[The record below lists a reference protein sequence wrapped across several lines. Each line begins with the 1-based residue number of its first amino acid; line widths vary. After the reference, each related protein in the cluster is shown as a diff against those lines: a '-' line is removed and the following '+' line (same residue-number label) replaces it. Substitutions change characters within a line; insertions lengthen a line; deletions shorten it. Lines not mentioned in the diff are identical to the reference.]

1 MTPFK
6 TEVLLHWAG
15 VILYSASAIAYALH
29 LFFGRERAQG
39 WAAALAAAG
48 LLPHGAGLLLRWAE
62 SGHGPYMARYE
73 ILSSN
78 AWVAVAFFLG
88 AARRLPRLRPAGAV
102 VLPVCFLGMTAGL
115 FTDPGLRDLP
125 PSLRGVWLVLH
136 VLFAKLGAGGI
147 LLSFGAGVLLLLR
160 EYDPRAAFA
169 TRLPPSEILDD
180 YGRRFAGFG
189 FLFWS
194 VMIAAGAIW
203 ANDSWGRYWAWDPI
217 EVWSL
222 ITWLS
227 FGAYL
232 HLRRFH
238 GWHGRR
244 AAWLAAVCFLLSM
257 ATLSAIP
264 LLTRSLHGSYFQ

>member
-1 MTPFK
+1 MPLFK

-15 VILYSASAIAYALH
+15 VLLYAAACLAYAVNLC
-29 LFFGRERAQG
+29 FGRERAQRWG
-39 WAAALAAAG
+39 FGLALAG

-73 ILSSN
+73 VLSSN
-78 AWVAVAFFLG
+78 AWVAVVLFLF
-88 AARRLPRLRPAGAV
+88 ASWRLPRLRPAGAV
-102 VLPVCFLGMTAGL
+102 VMPVCFLGMTAGL
-115 FTDPGLRDLP
+115 FTDPGLRTLP
-125 PSLRGVWLVLH
+125 PSLRSVWLVLH
-136 VLFAKLGAGGI
+136 ILFAKLGAGGI

-160 EYDPRAAFA
+160 EFRPESAFA
-169 TRLPPSEILDD
+169 ARLPSSEILDD

-222 ITWLS
+222 VTWLA

-238 GWHGRR
+238 GWKGRR
-244 AAWLAAVCFLLSM
+244 AAWLVAACFLLST
-257 ATLSAIP
+257 ATLSVVPI
-264 LLTRSLHGSYFQ
+264 LTRGLHGEYFK

>member
-1 MTPFK
+1 MSPLK
-6 TEVLLHWAG
+6 AEVLLHWAG
-15 VILYSASAIAYALH
+15 VILYSASAVAYSLD
-29 LFFGRERAQG
+29 LFFGREKAQRWG
-39 WAAALAAAG
+39 AALAAAG
-48 LLPHGAGLLLRWAE
+48 LLPHGAGLILRWVE

-78 AWVAVAFFLG
+78 AWVAVILFLF
-88 AARRLPRLRPAGAV
+88 AAWKLPRLRSSGAV
-102 VLPVCFLGMTAGL
+102 VMPVCFLGMTAGL
-115 FTDPGLRDLP
+115 FTDPGLRTLP
-125 PSLRGVWLVLH
+125 PSLRSVWLVLH

-147 LLSFGAGVLLLLR
+147 LLSFGAGALLLLR
-160 EYDPRAAFA
+160 EHRPQASFA
-169 TRLPPSEILDD
+169 SRLPSSEVLDD
-180 YGRRFAGFG
+180 YSRRFAGFG

-222 ITWLS
+222 VTWLS

-238 GWHGRR
+238 GWRGPR
-244 AAWLAAVCFLLSM
+244 AAWLSAACFALSM
-257 ATLSAIP
+257 ATLSIVP
-264 LLTRSLHGSYFQ
+264 ILTKSLHGEYFQ